1 MGTAS
6 PPSNEGGFSPL
17 LLVRREGGQHLLV
30 WVGGVGRQLW
40 RRGEKTAI
48 QDLITGWVHW
58 KKYKTQKKITAPIWL
73 SKYDFFTLLMH
84 LLLRVTGFFP
94 LLLVGQEGGQ
104 HLLLWVGGVG
114 GQLSRRGGKTAI
126 RDLITWWVRWKKLQN
141 KKITAP
147 ISLSKC
153 KILQI
158 VIFPSQEHSH
168 VVHTYSQPGSSWKK
182 CQNVSSQNA
191 FFKWFVFANCSFSH
205 RRGIVVPFPS
215 ATNFTPYLAKDDF
228 FLII

>member
-1 MGTAS
+1 MGTAP
-6 PPSNEGGFSPL
+6 PPSNEGGFPHL
-17 LLVRREGGQHLLV
+17 LLVRREGGQHLLL
-30 WVGGVGRQLW
+30 WVRGVGRQL
-40 RRGEKTAI
+40 RRREEKTAI

-114 GQLSRRGGKTAI
+114 GQLWRRGGKTAI
-126 RDLITWWVRWKKLQN
+126 RDLITWWVHWKNTKQN
-141 KKITAP
+141 KITAP

-158 VIFPSQEHSH
+158 VNFPSQEHSRVVRTSSQPGSSWKQCQKFFFTKRIFKMICFRKLHFFPSQEHSH
-168 VVHTYSQPGSSWKK
+168 
-182 CQNVSSQNA
+182 A
-191 FFKWFVFANCSFSH
+191 
-205 RRGIVVPFPS
+205 VPIS
-215 ATNFTPYLAKDDF
+215 Y
-228 FLII
+228 